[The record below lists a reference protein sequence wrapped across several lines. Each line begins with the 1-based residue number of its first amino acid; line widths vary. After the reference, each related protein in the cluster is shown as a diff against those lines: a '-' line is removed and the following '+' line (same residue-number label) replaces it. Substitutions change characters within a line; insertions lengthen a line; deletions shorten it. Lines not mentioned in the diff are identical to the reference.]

1 MCYLELYVVP
11 WKSRTVLDEKLEHTK
26 FRVYL
31 SSSVRSFSLV
41 DDEVDDFDHL
51 FWHICAVCT
60 CPTERKPSN
69 EGGLNLLCF
78 KYSSMWTYWSLQF
91 LSQQFIITNS
101 FHVLPIAQSRKFNVV
116 VVVFLISANEMAWAP
131 LGPRPWCLMFIS
143 SLVMCSITKE
153 TGMMPSWEQ
162 ASRYALR
169 PENRSK
175 IGNISCLISALIM
188 L

>member
-11 WKSRTVLDEKLEHTK
+11 WKSRTVTDEKLEHTK
-26 FRVYL
+26 WWVYL
-31 SSSVRSFSLV
+31 GSSVRFFSLLY
-41 DDEVDDFDHL
+41 DEVDDFDHFVISVL
-51 FWHICAVCT
+51 YVLAR
-60 CPTERKPSN
+60 RKGS
-69 EGGLNLLCF
+69 LQMKAAWIF
-78 KYSSMWTYWSLQF
+78 FSFDYSSMWTYWSLQF

-101 FHVLPIAQSRKFNVV
+101 FHFLPIAQSRKFNVV

-143 SLVMCSITKE
+143 SLVMCSIMKE

-175 IGNISCLISALIM
+175 IGNISCLTSAFIM